1 MLNRLLLVC
10 LIASLL
16 LLPGTPRP
24 TAAPAGAPADT
35 VLTLPGLDQPVRI
48 VTDRFGVPHI
58 RAASVG
64 DLYFAWGFV
73 SARDRLWQM
82 LAMRQAVR
90 GQMWRWG
97 GNRHLEADGG
107 AQLLEM
113 DALARR
119 IWERARRDPAAVVP
133 IERYS
138 AGVNAWLALCRRGTV
153 PWPVEIERLRA
164 RPDDWAP
171 ADVAGTLLAMGSL
184 LDLDFPQLAERDT
197 IATRGSAWLER
208 RHRFESLWPYET
220 IPDSAARRLYGAR
233 PPATGSSAA
242 LEPPPVALP
251 AGLLAMARRTLGAGR
266 PAATPDLDAR
276 ASNVF
281 AVGARRSASGSPLFA
296 NDPHLPLTT
305 PGTLHLVHLTVPGLV
320 DAAGACAPGLP
331 AIVSGRNA
339 RCAWGITALSATVA
353 DVYADSLSR
362 DGKRVRWQGGWAKV
376 REAPYQMRF
385 RVLGVPLPVWLAGQ
399 VRRYTPHGPVIAI
412 DRKRG
417 VALSVRWSGA
427 TDEVDLGALLG
438 IERAASAAEV
448 CAAFRALVTP
458 TLNVVAADCDG
469 QVRYQT
475 VGRLPWRGFPPPLG
489 VLPGDGRW
497 EWRGTIPP
505 GEMPAWDAPPGGTIV
520 NANNAPV
527 AARFDDRLA
536 GYDWP
541 QDRALRIAE
550 RLDGTHSLTLAD
562 LRSVQN
568 DVVSRLARR
577 TVPLLLSG
585 ADSLPDSLDAR
596 MRAAVDTLRRWDF
609 SARRS
614 RVAPTLWRGWYG
626 AYLRRSKLEGLP
638 GLAWSALQSRAPE
651 ALNDPATGRP
661 ERPAVAAVAALR
673 LGLAEL
679 EKVLGPDLARWRYGL
694 AHQAHFRHDLGRDLG
709 VTAWEPPPTP
719 VDGDAGTP
727 SVAGSRLPWNR
738 WVTHGPVLR
747 HLVDLAVPESSFVVL
762 PPGNSGNPRSPHSR
776 DMLTRWAQHG
786 DVPLYLS
793 WERIEAAK
801 ESELTLRPAAR
812 PPRQPSQ

>member
-1 MLNRLLLVC
+1 MLPRLLLIC
-10 LIASLL
+10 LIAALL
-16 LLPGTPRP
+16 LLPGAPRP
-24 TAAPAGAPADT
+24 TATPAGAPADS
-35 VLTLPGLDQPVRI
+35 VLTLPGLEQPVRI

-58 RAASVG
+58 RAASAR
-64 DLYFAWGFV
+64 DLYFAWGFI

-97 GNRHLEADGG
+97 GNRHLQADGG
-107 AQLLEM
+107 AQLLGM

-119 IWERARRDPAAVVP
+119 IWERSRRDPAAAVP
-133 IERYS
+133 LERYS
-138 AGVNAWLALCRRGTV
+138 AGVNAWLALCRRGAV
-153 PWPVEIERLRA
+153 PWPVEIQRLRA

-197 IATRGSAWLER
+197 IAIRGRAWLER
-208 RHRFESLWPYET
+208 RHRFEHLWPYET
-220 IPDSAARRLYGAR
+220 IPDSAARRLYGTQRA
-233 PPATGSSAA
+233 ATGTGAA
-242 LEPPPVALP
+242 LEPPQVALP
-251 AGLLAMARRTLGAGR
+251 AGLLAAARRTMGAGR
-266 PAATPDLDAR
+266 PDAPPDLDAR

-281 AVGARRSASGSPLFA
+281 AVGAGRSASARPLFA
-296 NDPHLPLTT
+296 NDPHLPLST
-305 PGTLHLVHLTVPGLV
+305 PGTFHLVHVTVPGVV
-320 DAAGACAPGLP
+320 DAVGACVPGLP

-362 DGKRVRWQGGWAKV
+362 DGKRVRWQGGWAKL
-376 REAPYQMRF
+376 REASYEMSF

-438 IERAASAAEV
+438 IERATTAAQV
-448 CAAFRALVTP
+448 CTAFRALVTP
-458 TLNVVAADCDG
+458 TLNVIAADRDG

-475 VGRLPWRGFPPPLG
+475 VGRLPWRGFPPPPG

-505 GEMPAWDAPPGGTIV
+505 GEMPAWEAPPGGIIV

-527 AARFDDRLA
+527 ARRYFDRLPA
-536 GYDWP
+536 YDWP

-550 RLDGTHSLTLAD
+550 RLDGTRSLTLAD

-577 TVPLLLSG
+577 TVPLLLAG

-596 MRAAVDTLRRWDF
+596 MRAAVDTLRAWDF

-626 AYLRRSKLEGLP
+626 AYLRRSKVEGLP
-638 GLAWSALQSRAPE
+638 GLAWSALQGRAPE

-679 EKVLGPDLARWRYGL
+679 EKLLGPDLARWRYGL
-694 AHQAHFRHDLGRDLG
+694 AHQARFRHDLGRDLG
-709 VTAWEPPPTP
+709 VTTWAPLPTP

-727 SVAGSRLPWNR
+727 SVGGSRLPWNP

-747 HLVDLAVPESSFVVL
+747 HLVDLAVAESSFVVL
-762 PPGNSGNPRSPHSR
+762 PPGNSGDPRSPHSR
-776 DMLTRWAQHG
+776 DLLTRWAQHG

-793 WERIEAAK
+793 WERVEAAR
-801 ESELTLRPAAR
+801 ENALRLLPAGH
-812 PPRQPSQ
+812 

>member
-1 MLNRLLLVC
+1 MPPRLLLVSVV
-10 LIASLL
+10 AFLL
-16 LLPGTPRP
+16 LLPAGPRP
-24 TAAPAGAPADT
+24 TAAPAGAPADSA
-35 VLTLPGLDQPVRI
+35 LALPGLEQPVRI

-58 RAASVG
+58 RALNER

-90 GQMWRWG
+90 GQMSRWG
-97 GNRHLEADGG
+97 GNRRLQADGG

-119 IWERARRDPAAVVP
+119 IWQRARRDPAAAMP
-133 IERYS
+133 LERYG
-138 AGVNAWLALCRRGTV
+138 AGVNAWLALCRRGAV
-153 PWPVEIERLRA
+153 PWPVEIERLRV
-164 RPDDWAP
+164 RPDDWGP
-171 ADVAGTLLAMGSL
+171 ADAAGVLLAMGSL

-197 IATRGSAWLER
+197 LAARGSAWLEHR
-208 RHRFESLWPYET
+208 RRFEDLWPYET
-220 IPDSAARRLYGAR
+220 IPDSAARRLYGAQQ
-233 PPATGSSAA
+233 AAAGTHAA
-242 LEPPPVALP
+242 LEPPEVALP
-251 AGLLAMARRTLGAGR
+251 ADLLASARRTLGPVRLG
-266 PAATPDLDAR
+266 AASDLDAR
-276 ASNVF
+276 ASNIF
-281 AVGARRSASGSPLFA
+281 AVGARRSASGRPLLA

-305 PGTLHLVHLTVPGLV
+305 PGTFHLVHVTVPGIV
-320 DAAGACAPGLP
+320 DAVGAYVPGLP

-339 RCAWGITALSATVA
+339 RCAWGITALNATVA

-362 DGKRVRWQGGWAKV
+362 DGKRVRWQGAWAEV
-376 REAPYQMRF
+376 REAPYAMSF

-399 VRRYTPHGPVIAI
+399 VRRYTPRGPVIAL
-412 DRKRG
+412 DRGRG
-417 VALSVRWSGA
+417 VALSVRWAGA
-427 TDEVDLGALLG
+427 ADEVDLGALLG
-438 IERAASAAEV
+438 LERSASAAEV
-448 CAAFRALVTP
+448 CTAFRALVTP

-469 QVRYQT
+469 HVRYQT
-475 VGRLPWRGFPPPLG
+475 VGRVPWRGFQPPLG

-497 EWRGTIPP
+497 EWRGTVPP
-505 GEMPAWDAPPGGTIV
+505 GEMPAWEVPPAATVV

-527 AARFDDRLA
+527 AARSFDRLA

-550 RLDGTHSLTLAD
+550 RLGGASGVTLAD

-577 TVPLLLSG
+577 TVPLLLAG

-596 MRAAVDTLRRWDF
+596 LRAAVDTLRGWDF

-638 GLAWSALQSRAPE
+638 GLAWSALQGRAPE
-651 ALNDPATGRP
+651 ALNDPVTGRP

-673 LGLAEL
+673 LGINEL
-679 EKVLGPDLARWRYGL
+679 EKLLGPDPARWRYGL
-694 AHQAHFRHDLGRDLG
+694 AHRARFRHDLGRDLA
-709 VTAWEPPPTP
+709 VPAWEPPPVP

-727 SVAGSRLPWNR
+727 SVGNSRLPWNR

-762 PPGNSGNPRSPHSR
+762 PPGNSGDPRSPHAR
-776 DMLTRWAQHG
+776 DLLARWAQHG

-793 WERIEAAK
+793 WERAEAAK
-801 ESELTLRPAAR
+801 ESVLTLRPAA
-812 PPRQPSQ
+812 PQP

>member
-1 MLNRLLLVC
+1 MLTRLVLAC
-10 LIASLL
+10 AIASVL
-16 LLPGTPRP
+16 LLPAAPRP
-24 TAAPAGAPADT
+24 AAAPTGAPADSA
-35 VLTLPGLDQPVRI
+35 LTLPGLEAPVRI

-58 RAASVG
+58 RAANTR

-90 GQMWRWG
+90 GQMSRWG
-97 GNRHLEADGG
+97 GNRHLQADGG

-119 IWERARRDPAAVVP
+119 SWERARHDPAAAVP
-133 IERYS
+133 LERYS
-138 AGVNAWLALCRRGTV
+138 AGVNAWLALCRRGAV
-153 PWPVEIERLRA
+153 PWPVEIERLRS

-171 ADVAGTLLAMGSL
+171 ADVAGVLLAMGSL

-197 IATRGSAWLER
+197 IAMRGRAWLER
-208 RHRFESLWPYET
+208 RHRFEGLWPYET
-220 IPDSAARRLYGAR
+220 IPDTAARRLCGTQRAA
-233 PPATGSSAA
+233 ATGAGA
-242 LEPPPVALP
+242 GLEPPAVALP
-251 AGLLAMARRTLGAGR
+251 AGLLAAARHRLGAGR
-266 PAATPDLDAR
+266 PDDAPELDAR
-276 ASNVF
+276 ASDVF
-281 AVGARRSASGSPLFA
+281 AVGPRRSASGRPLLA
-296 NDPHLPLTT
+296 NDPHLPLTA
-305 PGTLHLVHLTVPGLV
+305 PGTLHLVHVTVPGVV
-320 DAAGACAPGLP
+320 DAAGACVPGLP
-331 AIVSGRNA
+331 AIVSGRNE

-362 DGKRVRWQGGWAKV
+362 DGKSVRWQGGWVKV
-376 REAPYQMRF
+376 REAPYDLSF

-399 VRRYTPHGPVIAI
+399 VRRYTPHGPVIAL

-417 VALSVRWSGA
+417 VALSLRWSGA
-427 TDEVDLGALLG
+427 TDAVDLGALLG
-438 IERAASAAEV
+438 IERSATSAEV

-458 TLNVVAADCDG
+458 TLNVIAADGDG
-469 QVRYQT
+469 HVRYQT
-475 VGRLPWRGFPPPLG
+475 VGRLPWRGFQPPLG
-489 VLPGDGRW
+489 VLPGDGLW

-505 GEMPAWDAPPGGTIV
+505 GELPAWEAPPGGTVV

-527 AARFDDRLA
+527 AARYCDRFSA
-536 GYDWP
+536 YDWP

-550 RLDGTHSLTLAD
+550 RLAGAHGVTLAD

-577 TVPLLLSG
+577 TVPLLIAC
-585 ADSLPDSLDAR
+585 ADSLPDSLDGHL
-596 MRAAVDTLRRWDF
+596 RAAVDTLRCWDF

-638 GLAWSALQSRAPE
+638 GLAWSALQGRAPE

-679 EKVLGPDLARWRYGL
+679 EKLLGPDLARWRYGL
-694 AHQAHFRHDLGRDLG
+694 AHQARFRHDLGRDLG
-709 VTAWEPPPTP
+709 VAGWEPPATP

-727 SVAGSRLPWNR
+727 SVGGSRLPWNR

-747 HLVDLAVPESSFVVL
+747 HLVDLAVPESSFAVL
-762 PPGNSGNPRSPHSR
+762 PPGNSGDQRSPHAR
-776 DMLTRWAQHG
+776 DLLARWAQHG

-793 WERIEAAK
+793 WERAEAAK
-801 ESELTLRPAAR
+801 ESALTLRPAA
-812 PPRQPSQ
+812 PRH